1 MLPTNFTKL
10 VGCQVPVQL
19 AAMGG
24 IVTPQLVTA
33 VSNAGGLGMLA
44 AAAVPKAL
52 LAQTIGEVLTR
63 LVGGKTSG
71 KADGKPGGKVGVN
84 FLMPFVDDER
94 VELAAEKLDLVE
106 FFYAD
111 PDSKLVQRVHGF
123 GKLAGWQVGSA
134 SEAHAAV
141 AAGCDYIVAQGVEA
155 GGHVR
160 GTLPLF
166 VLLDQ
171 LEGKIDVPIVA
182 AGGVSTGVG
191 LAAAIAAGA
200 GGIRVGTR
208 FLAAHE
214 SAAHPEYV
222 AAILAATADDT
233 VLTEAYSVGWPNAP
247 HRVLRA
253 SVEAA
258 EAEQASIVGTIEVGT
273 QVLEIPRFNVVPPDI
288 SAKGN
293 VVAMCQYAGQSVGG
307 VTQRVSAAAIVED
320 ITTGAERQI
329 DRIRGM
335 LAV

>member
-1 MLPTNFTKL
+1 MLTTDFTRL

-19 AAMGG
+19 AGMGG
-24 IVTPQLVTA
+24 MVTPQLACA

-52 LAQTIGEVLTR
+52 LDETIGQVLSQ
-63 LVGGKTSG
+63 LSGGSVNR
-71 KADGKPGGKVGVN
+71 KVGIN
-84 FLMPFVDDER
+84 FLMPFVDDAR

-106 FFYAD
+106 FFYGD
-111 PDSKLVQRVHGF
+111 PDSKLIERVHSY
-123 GKLAGWQVGSA
+123 GKLAGWQIGSA
-134 SEAHAAV
+134 PEAQAAV

-171 LEGKIDVPIVA
+171 LESKIDVPVLA

-191 LAAAIAAGA
+191 LAAVLAAGA
-200 GGIRVGTR
+200 SGIRVGTR
-208 FLAAHE
+208 FLVAHE

-222 AAILAATADDT
+222 DALLMANADDT
-233 VLTEAYSVGWPNAP
+233 VLTEAYSIGWPNAP

-258 EAEQASIVGTIEVGT
+258 EAERAEVVGTIEVGAH
-273 QVLEIPRFNVVPPDI
+273 VLEIPRFNVVPPDA

-293 VVAMCQYAGQSVGG
+293 VTAMCQYAGQSVEII
-307 VTQRVSAAAIVED
+307 TQRASAAAIVED
-320 ITTGAERQI
+320 IIAGAARQI
-329 DRIRGM
+329 ERICAMTDG
-335 LAV
+335 

>member
-1 MLPTNFTKL
+1 MLATEFTRL
-10 VGCQVPVQL
+10 VGCQVPIQL
-19 AAMGG
+19 AGMGG
-24 IVTPQLVTA
+24 MVTAELVAA

-52 LAQTIGEVLTR
+52 LAHTIEQVLT
-63 LVGGKTSG
+63 LVS
-71 KADGKPGGKVGVN
+71 DGKVGVN

-106 FFYAD
+106 FFYGE
-111 PDSKLVQRVHGF
+111 PDSKLVERVHKY
-123 GKLAGWQVGSA
+123 GKLAGWQVGSVI
-134 SEAHAAV
+134 EAEAAV
-141 AAGCDYIVAQGVEA
+141 AVGCDYIVAQGVEA

-171 LEGKIDVPIVA
+171 LLDQRQRNITVPVVA

-191 LAAAIAAGA
+191 LAAALAAGA

-214 SAAHPEYV
+214 SAAHPIYV
-222 AAILAATADDT
+222 DALLVAKADDT

-247 HRVLRA
+247 HRVLRESIA
-253 SVEAA
+253 AA
-258 EAEQASIVGTIEVGT
+258 EAETAFTVGTIQVGS
-273 QVLEIPRFNVVPPDI
+273 QVLEIPKFNVVPPDL

-293 VVAMCQYAGQSVGG
+293 VTAMCQYAGQSVEN
-307 VTQRVSAAAIVED
+307 VTERAPAASIVEQ
-320 ITTGAERQI
+320 ISAQAEVLIGR
-329 DRIRGM
+329 
-335 LAV
+335 L